1 MAAEDDHEGT
11 ASAPTA
17 RPQVPPPQAVMGL
30 LNYITATSL
39 DEDYAEVAK
48 ARGEPTKE
56 RPRLLG
62 MLVLGVF
69 GALLAIAAIQT
80 AREAP
85 ESASSHNSL
94 VKQVNQHKAALVAR
108 RAQIARLSHQVNSE
122 QQQFLQA
129 STAGRSLQSRLDRL
143 GAWSGST
150 AVHGPG
156 VRAVVNDAP
165 DATSVKQEVQD
176 VDLQKLVNG
185 LWESGAEAI
194 SINGERLT
202 SLSAIREA
210 GDAIT
215 VNFTSLHRPYVVS
228 AIGNPNQLATRFIDT
243 HDGQTWLDLQQLFGL
258 RFKINSEGAMTLPA
272 VSRLHLRYA
281 HHHRGH

>member
-1 MAAEDDHEGT
+1 
-11 ASAPTA
+11 
-17 RPQVPPPQAVMGL
+17 MGL

-48 ARGEPTKE
+48 AGGGPTTK
-56 RPRLLG
+56 RPKLLA
-62 MLVLGVF
+62 MVVLGVF
-69 GALLAIAAIQT
+69 GALVAIAAIQT

-85 ESASSHNSL
+85 VSASSHNSL
-94 VKQVNQHKAALVAR
+94 VKQVNEHKAGLVAR
-108 RAQIARLSHQVNSE
+108 RAQIARLSHQVTTE
-122 QQQFLQA
+122 QQQYLHA
-129 STAGRSLQSRLDRL
+129 SAAGRTLQGKLDRL
-143 GAWSGST
+143 GSWSGASP
-150 AVHGPG
+150 VHGPG

-165 DATSVKQEVQD
+165 NATSVKQEVQD

-210 GDAIT
+210 GGAIT
-215 VNFTSLHRPYVVS
+215 VNFTSLHRPYRVS

-243 HDGQTWLDLQQLFGL
+243 EDGQTWLDLQQLFGL
-258 RFKINSEGAMTLPA
+258 RFNINSEGAMTLPA

-281 HHHRGH
+281 HLTRGSR